1 MNKKYVKFM
10 LINLKIMKKID
21 KSSFGVN
28 RLFLFLF
35 IFSFIGIS
43 KLNSQAPV
51 TQTFTYTGAM
61 QQFTVPPCVGS
72 MTVISIAAGG
82 GTGGIGGSIGGTG
95 YLVR

>member
-1 MNKKYVKFM
+1 MNKKKYKFI
-10 LINLKIMKKID
+10 LINLKIMKKTD

-43 KLNSQAPV
+43 KFNSQAPV

-72 MTVISIAAGG
+72 MTVIAIAAGG
-82 GTGGIGGSIGGTG
+82 GTGGSGGSIIKC
-95 YLVR
+95 

>member
-10 LINLKIMKKID
+10 LINLKIMKKTD

-43 KLNSQAPV
+43 NFKSQAPV

-72 MTVISIAAGG
+72 MTVISIAAAEEQVEVEAQLEV
-82 GTGGIGGSIGGTG
+82 
-95 YLVR
+95 LVL